1 MQLLDTET
9 RTGIFFHPNWC
20 KAHWTSPTGLLIH
33 HLSTKSARQKLL
45 LLCLLWPREFLFS
58 WGDTATSIY
67 HCMFP
72 DSDIAKKFSCGRIK
86 LARIVS
92 DGLGPYFKGQ
102 VVTELCQPNVYFSI
116 MIDETPK
123 PELRVQQ
130 LDVLVR
136 YFSSS
141 QQEVVV
147 EHVQSFDLGR
157 ATAEIIVGCIE
168 EAIADLPKQGLVCFF
183 SDGPNVMKS
192 VRNKLQKHV
201 APSLIDIGN
210 CNLHKV
216 HNAFGRGLDAF
227 GLDVEEVV
235 RNIYY
240 YFKGAVRSEALRE
253 CQDTLG
259 ISCHVFL
266 RHVSNRW
273 LTLQHSL
280 CRVEEQFEALR
291 TYFFKGNSSRQ
302 RPDTQSLHN
311 KLVSAFSE
319 KQLLAK
325 VLFELCAAFQWI
337 SAALP
342 KARAALAHTSR

>member
-1 MQLLDTET
+1 MSVYPGTRRRTVMSNKARAPARKIDRPVIARSPSVGIEGSSPCGRQLLDTET
-9 RTGIFFHPNWC
+9 RTGIFLPPKLVQGTLDFSNGSANTSLEHQVS
-20 KAHWTSPTGLLIH
+20 KAETTFA
-33 HLSTKSARQKLL
+33 LSVVAKGI
-45 LLCLLWPREFLFS
+45 PFS

-67 HCMFP
+67 RCMLP

-147 EHVQSFDLGR
+147 EHVQSFDLGH

-201 APSLIDIGN
+201 APSLILATAIFIRFIMH
-210 CNLHKV
+210 L
-216 HNAFGRGLDAF
+216 A
-227 GLDVEEVV
+227 
-235 RNIYY
+235 
-240 YFKGAVRSEALRE
+240 EAWM
-253 CQDTLG
+253 
-259 ISCHVFL
+259 H
-266 RHVSNRW
+266 
-273 LTLQHSL
+273 
-280 CRVEEQFEALR
+280 
-291 TYFFKGNSSRQ
+291 
-302 RPDTQSLHN
+302 
-311 KLVSAFSE
+311 
-319 KQLLAK
+319 LA
-325 VLFELCAAFQWI
+325 
-337 SAALP
+337 
-342 KARAALAHTSR
+342 